1 MVSYGWPEIPPKLRD
16 LRDRGAWLLRLGHF
30 TSWYHARTLRWQLQW
45 KLERFTVWGE
55 LASWKPDVVCASQG
69 GSFDMVSQRVF
80 TRFLDEQGV
89 PYIVICQYNDDDG
102 ALGSEGERQTAIG
115 YLSRRDGSR
124 SWRSETCAAAERQ
137 IAAGLPNACVVRNP
151 VNLVDFRPVPYPPK
165 SDVVTMANV
174 ARLNVQFKGQDVL
187 LEALGGD
194 AGGTAPGCFDSTG
207 PAPTGLTWSGWR
219 GTMAS
224 AKRSSSAGTS
234 ATSDPSGPIIICS

>member
-30 TSWYHARTLRWQLQW
+30 TSWYHARTLRWRLQW
-45 KLERFTVWGE
+45 KLERFTVWRA

-89 PYIVICQYNDDDG
+89 PYIVICQYTTTTTVRLG
-102 ALGSEGERQTAIG
+102 ARGSERPPSVICRG
-115 YLSRRDGSR
+115 RDGSR
-124 SWRSETCAAAERQ
+124 SWRSETCARPSDRSPPGCPTPASSA
-137 IAAGLPNACVVRNP
+137 IPSTLS
-151 VNLVDFRPVPYPPK
+151 DFRPVPYPPK

-187 LEALGGD
+187 LEALGGERWR
-194 AGGTAPGCFDSTG
+194 
-207 PAPTGLTWSGWR
+207 APTL
-219 GTMAS
+219 
-224 AKRSSSAGTS
+224 
-234 ATSDPSGPIIICS
+234 ATSILRDRPRPALPGAAGAVLWRRRKGRVPRARRRHPIRLGR